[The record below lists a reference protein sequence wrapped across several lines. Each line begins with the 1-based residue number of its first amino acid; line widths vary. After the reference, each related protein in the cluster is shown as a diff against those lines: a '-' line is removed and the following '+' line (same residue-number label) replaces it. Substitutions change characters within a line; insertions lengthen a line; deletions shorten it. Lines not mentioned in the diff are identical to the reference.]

1 MAHSGHR
8 RLGLKENLG
17 AFSLLVLIN
26 AFVGAMVGME
36 RTVLPLLAEREFA
49 IASRA
54 SILGFLVAFGVV
66 KALANAL
73 AGGAADRWGRR
84 RVLLAGWIAG
94 IPVPL
99 LLIFAPT
106 WGWVVAANV
115 LLGVN
120 QGLCWSA
127 AIIMKIDLVG
137 PRNRGLAIGLNEA
150 SGYLAV
156 SLAALASG
164 FLAAHYGLRP
174 LPFVIGIVAALAGL
188 VASFF
193 TKETRDFAA
202 MEQSARLESRSG
214 LSASVVLRRV
224 TWSNPSLRAVSQAG
238 LVNNLNDG
246 VSWGLLPIFFA
257 SRAATLEQVAIL
269 GAAYPAVW
277 GLGQI
282 VAGILSDRYDR
293 KWLITTGMA
302 LQGIALLAIAL
313 GSRFGPWLAGMVTLG
328 IGTALVYP
336 TLLGAVADHSGPDW
350 RASAIG
356 VYRLWRDLGYAVG
369 ALVAGAAADRVG
381 VPASI
386 ALVGV
391 VTMASGIVVAVSYAS
406 PQRHRASSFH
416 PRFHVPRLPIS
427 SGVVRP
433 KDSTPEGNHD
443 TTGG

>member
-1 MAHSGHR
+1 MTHAGAR

-26 AFVGAMVGME
+26 AFVGSMVGIE

-66 KALANAL
+66 KGLTNAL
-73 AGGAADRWGRR
+73 AGRAADRWGRR

-99 LLIFAPT
+99 LLMYAPT
-106 WGWVVAANV
+106 WDWIVGANV

-137 PRNRGLAIGLNEA
+137 QRNRGLAIGLNEA
-150 SGYLAV
+150 SGYVAV

-174 LPFVIGIVAALAGL
+174 MPFVIGIVAVLAGL
-188 VASFF
+188 VASLF
-193 TKETRDFAA
+193 TRETRGLAA
-202 MEQSARLESRSG
+202 LEPD
-214 LSASVVLRRV
+214 ASPLPSSSKLTASDIFGRV
-224 TWSNPSLRAVSQAG
+224 SWRDPSLRAVSQAG

-246 VSWGLLPIFFA
+246 VTWGLFPIFFA
-257 SRAATLEQVAIL
+257 SKGARLEEVAVL
-269 GAAYPAVW
+269 VAVYPAVW

-282 VAGILSDRYDR
+282 AAGSLSDRYDR
-293 KWLITTGMA
+293 KWLITSGMG
-302 LQGIALLAIAL
+302 LQGIALLAVAA
-313 GSRFGPWLAGMVTLG
+313 SSSFGPWLAGMVALG
-328 IGTALVYP
+328 LGTALVYP

-356 VYRLWRDLGYAVG
+356 VYRLWRDLGYALG
-369 ALVAGAAADRVG
+369 ALVAGAAADRLG
-381 VPASI
+381 IPASI
-386 ALVGV
+386 GLVG
-391 VTMASGIVVAVSYAS
+391 TLTAASGFVVAVSYAS
-406 PQRHRASSFH
+406 PPRSRSSSFH
-416 PRFHVPRLPIS
+416 PTFPVPTLSIS
-427 SGVVRP
+427 SEIARP
-433 KDSTPEGNHD
+433 KDPSGKGRP
-443 TTGG
+443 